1 MERDGIPILIKQIA
15 KVKKEIREEYVITT
29 SDWHRAVLFNILKHP
44 DANGVEVSK
53 LVDNKLKEIRKSI
66 PLDVKISKWYDLSDF
81 VKRSLRGVGENILI
95 GIIIISVFIFIF
107 LRSVRASLSVI
118 FIMPFS
124 VILTFTAFK
133 VLNLSLNVMTLG
145 GLVASIG
152 ILVDNA
158 IIVVENVVRHRSLG
172 EKGDSSLVY
181 AVTEVIYPMMGATI
195 TTVIVFIPFV
205 FLTELSGVFFRPMV
219 MVLASAICISFLLA
233 VFITPSLTSIFI
245 SKESNIKKE
254 GFILKKVKTGY
265 SHILSF
271 ILNNLWIV
279 FLFIALI
286 VAISLFVYPHLKTG
300 FLPVWDEGSIVLD
313 YRAPPG
319 TSLEETDRLMLQ
331 IEDVIKKIPDVRV
344 YSRRTGY
351 GLAHPHPA
359 HEGDFLISLKDNRK
373 KSTFEIITYLEK
385 EVKKIFP
392 EMEIELFQVLPD
404 RLGDLTGKQKPVVVK
419 VFGND
424 YEALK
429 ETAAKIKSEIENIK
443 GLSGIR
449 LGITESEPE
458 FDIIVD
464 RLNATRFGLTPEV
477 ISKYS
482 KIIFWGEVSTRI
494 KEGLRLVGVRVRYP
508 VNYRNRIN
516 KIEDFLIY
524 SPKAGYIP
532 LKMVAKVE
540 VRRGQS
546 EITHENGSLM
556 VSVLAN
562 IEGRALGSVI
572 NDLKSALKKINIP
585 AGVSISLAGDYE
597 SQMKSFKE
605 LLSVTIFAIIL
616 IFTVLLFEF
625 KSIKTSISILIGT
638 ICSISFIIFG
648 LYLTD
653 TPFDVSSFVG
663 TITVLGILI
672 NNGILL
678 IDFTERN
685 RKKGLEIKNAILE
698 AGKTRLRPILITN
711 LTTIAGFLPLALQI
725 GAGGEILKP
734 FSIAVISGLSGSMI
748 FSLVVIPALFYF
760 LRK

>member
-1 MERDGIPILIKQIA
+1 M
-15 KVKKEIREEYVITT
+15 
-29 SDWHRAVLFNILKHP
+29 
-44 DANGVEVSK
+44 
-53 LVDNKLKEIRKSI
+53 
-66 PLDVKISKWYDLSDF
+66 
-81 VKRSLRGVGENILI
+81 
-95 GIIIISVFIFIF
+95 
-107 LRSVRASLSVI
+107 
-118 FIMPFS
+118 
-124 VILTFTAFK
+124 
-133 VLNLSLNVMTLG
+133 
-145 GLVASIG
+145 
-152 ILVDNA
+152 
-158 IIVVENVVRHRSLG
+158 
-172 EKGDSSLVY
+172 
-181 AVTEVIYPMMGATI
+181 
-195 TTVIVFIPFV
+195 
-205 FLTELSGVFFRPMV
+205 
-219 MVLASAICISFLLA
+219 
-233 VFITPSLTSIFI
+233 
-245 SKESNIKKE
+245 
-254 GFILKKVKTGY
+254 
-265 SHILSF
+265 
-271 ILNNLWIV
+271 
-279 FLFIALI
+279 
-286 VAISLFVYPHLKTG
+286 
-300 FLPVWDEGSIVLD
+300 WDEGSIVLD

>member
-392 EMEIELFQVLPD
+392 EIEIELFQVLPD

-698 AGKTRLRPILITN
+698 AGKT
-711 LTTIAGFLPLALQI
+711 
-725 GAGGEILKP
+725 
-734 FSIAVISGLSGSMI
+734 
-748 FSLVVIPALFYF
+748 
-760 LRK
+760 